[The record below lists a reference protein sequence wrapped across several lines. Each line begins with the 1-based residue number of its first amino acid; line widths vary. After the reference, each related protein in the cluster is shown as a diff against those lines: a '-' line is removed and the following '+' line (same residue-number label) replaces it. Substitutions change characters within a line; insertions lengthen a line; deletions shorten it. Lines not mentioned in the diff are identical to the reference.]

1 MFNHFA
7 NNRGPVF
14 AADGVSGAGAAS
26 AQSAQSS
33 LGDSGGGGNSDMTA
47 LFNQGM
53 SQQEALYAKSMQ
65 QKQQQDEL
73 QTEGDA
79 AMKSLKAVSF

>member
-14 AADGVSGAGAAS
+14 AAEGVSGAAS
-26 AQSAQSS
+26 AQSAQSA
-33 LGDSGGGGNSDMTA
+33 LGGSGGGMNSDMTA

-53 SQQEALYAKSMQ
+53 AQQEQMYAMSMQ
-65 QKQQQDEL
+65 QKQQQDML
-73 QTEGDA
+73 QTEGDG
-79 AMKSLKAVSF
+79 AMKTLKAVSF

>member
-14 AADGVSGAGAAS
+14 APDGVSAS
-26 AQSAQSS
+26 GPTSPQSAQSS
-33 LGDSGGGGNSDMTA
+33 LGDSGGGMNSDMQA
-47 LFNQGM
+47 MFNQGM
-53 SQQEALYAKSMQ
+53 AQQEQMYAMSMQ
-65 QKQQQDEL
+65 QKQQQDML

-79 AMKSLKAVSF
+79 AMKTLKAVSF